1 MGAVKSLVSYF
12 KENKKRMILSS
23 IGIAIGVFSLTLMMG
38 ITGAMKQ
45 QVLKALGTLGSNVM
59 VVIPGDVKNLG
70 GRTIQLSFYP
80 TLTLKDAKAIS
91 EKCPSVKVVSP
102 YKQVNPNVHYGGKSI
117 KADVFGVTPEYEKVA
132 DYHPVCGRFLTKE
145 DVEGISQTA
154 VIGMDV
160 AEELYGETCP
170 IGKTIYLTNAPYR
183 IVGVMERR
191 GTDLSGENL
200 DERVYIPIT
209 SAVKRISNVDYIDG
223 IYILPVSPDIIPE
236 MMKEVEGLL
245 FKRHG
250 KKDFTISRYE
260 DIANT
265 KKQAMEIF
273 SKLSII
279 VAVIAFSV
287 GALGILAVMTLS
299 VYERLIEIGIRRAFG
314 ATRLDIFKQFLI
326 ESTIL
331 SLTGAISGI
340 VIAIL
345 IVVLISKMAGW
356 VVYVPVKGAMIS
368 SVLSVFIG
376 LISGIY
382 PALRATSFDPKE
394 ILKDS

>member
-45 QVLKALGTLGSNVM
+45 QVLKALGTLGSNVI

-91 EKCPSVKVVSP
+91 EKCPSVREVSP
-102 YKQVNPNVHYGGKSI
+102 YKQVNPNVHYGGKSVE
-117 KADVFGVTPEYEKVA
+117 ADVFGVTPEYEKIA
-132 DYHPVCGRFLTKE
+132 DYHPVCGRFLTEE

-170 IGKTIYLTNAPYR
+170 VGKTIYLFNAPYR

-209 SAVKRISNVDYIDG
+209 SATKRISNVDYIDG
-223 IYILPVSPDIIPE
+223 IYILPVSPNLIPE
-236 MMKEVEGLL
+236 TIKEVKELL
-245 FKRHG
+245 LKRHG

-287 GALGILAVMTLS
+287 GTLGILAVMTLS

-314 ATRLDIFKQFLI
+314 ATRFDIFKQFLI

-356 VVYVPVKGAMIS
+356 IVYVPVKGAMIS
-368 SVLSVFIG
+368 SVLSVLIG
-376 LISGIY
+376 LVSGIY

>member
-12 KENKKRMILSS
+12 KENKKKMILSS

-59 VVIPGDVKNLG
+59 VVIPGEVKNLG

-91 EKCPSVKVVSP
+91 EKCPSVEVVSP

-117 KADVFGVTPEYEKVA
+117 GADVFGVTPEYEKIA
-132 DYHPVCGRFLTKE
+132 DYHPACGRFLTEE
-145 DVEGISQTA
+145 DVEGILQIA
-154 VIGMDV
+154 VIGIDV

-170 IGKTIYLTNAPYR
+170 VGKMIYLFNAPYR

-223 IYILPVSPDIIPE
+223 IYILPVSPDFIPE
-236 MMKEVEGLL
+236 TIKEVKGLL
-245 FKRHG
+245 LKRHG

-299 VYERLIEIGIRRAFG
+299 VYERLVEIGIRRAFG
-314 ATRLDIFKQFLI
+314 ATRFDIFKQFLI

-368 SVLSVFIG
+368 SVLSVLIG

-394 ILKDS
+394 ILKEN

>member
-45 QVLKALGTLGSNVM
+45 QVLRALGALGSNVI
-59 VVIPGDVKNLG
+59 VVIPGEVKNLG

-91 EKCPSVKVVSP
+91 EKCPSVEVVSP
-102 YKQVNPNVHYGGKSI
+102 YKQVSPSVHYGGKSVE
-117 KADVFGVTPEYEKVA
+117 ADVFGVTPEYEKIA
-132 DYHPVCGRFLTKE
+132 DYHPVCGRFLTEE

-160 AEELYGETCP
+160 AKELYNGTCP
-170 IGKTIYLTNAPYR
+170 VGKTIYLANAPYR
-183 IVGVMERR
+183 IVGVMEER

-209 SAVKRISNVDYIDG
+209 SAVKRISNVNYIDG
-223 IYILPVSPDIIPE
+223 IYILPVSPDFIPE
-236 MMKEVEGLL
+236 TIKEVKGLL
-245 FKRHG
+245 LKRHG
-250 KKDFTISRYE
+250 KRDFTISRYE
-260 DIANT
+260 DVANT
-265 KKQAMEIF
+265 QKQAMEIF

-314 ATRLDIFKQFLI
+314 ATRFDIFKQFLV
-326 ESTIL
+326 ESTVL

-356 VVYVPVKGAMIS
+356 IVYVPVKGAMIS
-368 SVLSVFIG
+368 SVLSVLIG
-376 LISGIY
+376 LVSGIY

-394 ILKDS
+394 ILKER

>member
-1 MGAVKSLVSYF
+1 M
-12 KENKKRMILSS
+12 
-23 IGIAIGVFSLTLMMG
+23 
-38 ITGAMKQ
+38 
-45 QVLKALGTLGSNVM
+45 
-59 VVIPGDVKNLG
+59 
-70 GRTIQLSFYP
+70 
-80 TLTLKDAKAIS
+80 
-91 EKCPSVKVVSP
+91 EK
-102 YKQVNPNVHYGGKSI
+102 
-117 KADVFGVTPEYEKVA
+117 
-132 DYHPVCGRFLTKE
+132 
-145 DVEGISQTA
+145 
-154 VIGMDV
+154 
-160 AEELYGETCP
+160 
-170 IGKTIYLTNAPYR
+170 
-183 IVGVMERR
+183 R

-223 IYILPVSPDIIPE
+223 IYILPVSPDLIPE
-236 MMKEVEGLL
+236 TIKEVKELL

-314 ATRLDIFKQFLI
+314 ATRFDIFKQFLI

-368 SVLSVFIG
+368 SVLSVLIG